1 MPIRLCS
8 AVRHHVSRPSYFS
21 LLLILCFVAIYSL
34 GVGLAGVVA
43 GKRGYPHKIK
53 SLATRFVPQRSISDV
68 VFSERTTNLH
78 SLTIARVKIGN
89 GLGSGGGLAELAGHV
104 LFASSKGRL
113 GYLGPHNDLH
123 SINATVPMGLD
134 ALRDSPLYKDPLF
147 SFSNFR
153 VAGLLAVQTG
163 PSTFRLFVS
172 HHHYRPG
179 CMGFEVSSILLEA
192 DEKGVRVA
200 PTPQHDGV
208 GSVEYTSS
216 SAPVAPNWDEV
227 FIARPNCIRT
237 KDRNWPFGGL
247 QAGGRLAQ
255 LDDHTVLLSIG
266 DHQFDGFN
274 DSWAVSM
281 DPTTDLGK
289 IIKIDMRTGASQI
302 YAMGV
307 RNPQGLAVARDGRV
321 WETEHGPQGGD
332 EVNLIREGANYGWP
346 IVTYGMNYG
355 YPRRNW
361 SFAPV
366 PGAHDGYQTPAFA
379 FVPSVGISSIAEPDV
394 SEFPSWRNSLIA
406 SSLRA
411 NTLFLLRIEGDR
423 IVYAEPISAD
433 HDRVRDIISLRD
445 GSLAYLSDE
454 GDIVFIRNAECL
466 MKSRR
471 PAVISGLASL
481 TEPYPEE
488 APAPQ
493 LPPVDRG
500 RQVYFR
506 VCANCHALDGGIRA
520 GPPLNGV
527 TKRRVGSAK
536 GFAYSDALAK
546 YDEPWTRDLL
556 TSFLTEPDRYFHG
569 TAMRDPSVSWTE
581 VPSIISFLETTR
593 LTK

>member
-1 MPIRLCS
+1 MPIRLCG
-8 AVRHHVSRPSYFS
+8 AIRRHVSRHSFFS
-21 LLLILCFVAIYSL
+21 LLLILCFGAIYSL

-43 GKRGYPHKIK
+43 GKRGYPDKIK
-53 SLATRFVPQRSISDV
+53 LLATRFVPQLRNSDV

-78 SLTIARVKIGN
+78 SLTITRIKIGN
-89 GLGSGGGLAELAGHV
+89 GLGSGGGLAELAGYV

-113 GYLGPHNDLH
+113 GYLGQHNDLH

-147 SFSNFR
+147 SFSSFR
-153 VAGLLAVQTG
+153 VAGLLAIQIG

-172 HHHYRPG
+172 HHHYRAG
-179 CMGFEVSSILLEA
+179 CMEFGVSSILLEA

-200 PTPQHDGV
+200 PTSQPDVV

-216 SAPVAPNWDEV
+216 SEAVPPSWNDV
-227 FIARPNCIRT
+227 FVARPNCIRT
-237 KDRNWPFGGL
+237 KDRNWPFGGV

-274 DSWAVSM
+274 DAWAVSM

-289 IIKIDMRTGASQI
+289 IVKIDIRTGVSQI
-302 YAMGV
+302 YAIGV
-307 RNPQGLAVARDGRV
+307 RNPQGLTVAQDGRV

-332 EVNLIREGANYGWP
+332 EVNLIKEGGNYGWP

-361 SFAPV
+361 PFAQV

-379 FVPSVGISSIAEPDV
+379 FVPSVGISSIAEPDI

-454 GDIVFIRNAECL
+454 GDIVFIRNAEGL
-466 MKSRR
+466 RKSQR
-471 PAVISGLASL
+471 PATISGLASL
-481 TEPYPEE
+481 SEPYPEE
-488 APAPQ
+488 VPAPQ
-493 LPPVDRG
+493 LPPADRG
-500 RQVYFR
+500 RQVYLR

-527 TKRRVGSAK
+527 TRRRVGSAK
-536 GFAYSDALAK
+536 GFGYSEALAK

-569 TAMRDPSVSWTE
+569 TAMPVPPVSWME
-581 VPSIISFLETTR
+581 VPSIISFLETTS